1 MKALS
6 RLLAAALV
14 VLLAACGGGGSSSSP
29 AASNPV
35 ANTPDPD
42 TPEPPRAGEG
52 EIRVLSNRADLISD
66 GDALVEVV
74 PADTALLDGA
84 VVRLGDTEITDQL
97 TRMEDG
103 TWKGLI
109 DGLALGEN
117 VLTVVLADDSVLE
130 QTIINHPNGGPV
142 ISGPQ
147 IQPWQCTNAA
157 AVDAQCNQPAE
168 YSFKYVP
175 ADKLQNLLTNFD
187 PENPGIPG
195 AFQPY
200 DLANAP
206 AEEAIA
212 RITTD
217 AGVEVPFIVRMEEGV
232 QNRDRYLIMTLYQ
245 PDQPWTALNPQPQ
258 WNGKLLI
265 HHGGNVGVSYGMGN
279 PPQGDIAGT
288 APAGAE
294 LLLGD
299 SITTALGRGFM
310 TLSTAQGNL
319 GHNANLVTAAES
331 LMMGKERI
339 VEQYGEIRYTIGTG
353 CSGGSITQQHVANA
367 YPGIYQGMIVQCS
380 YPDVWTTATQ
390 FADYNLLSQYFG
402 NQLPSDPQ
410 GFQDVVTRL
419 LSSGVIPAAQWSA
432 FYGHLP
438 LNPLV
443 SDLAFF
449 PAAYPDQESCPGLED
464 GVAVYDAQDAPD
476 GLRCGLLDYMKS
488 QFGLRSP
495 EVWSANEQLL
505 SRGFGGIPLDN
516 VGVQYGLR
524 ALQSGVITGDQFLK
538 VNREIGG
545 FNVDIDY
552 QPERTVADSQALHNA
567 YRTGAINTAE
577 HLANVPII
585 DLRGPDPGIAHDA
598 YHSWQMRARLEKTQG
613 HADNQVIWYGPAP
626 LFGDTVYTTE
636 ALLVMD
642 LWLSQIEADASALSI
657 EEKVREHKPVYARDR
672 CLSVSSLVGPE
683 GPIVPLSG
691 NLLYPTPILPG
702 LDLSLLP
709 AAPAEAGVVVD
720 ALTGQVCGLDLSEL
734 PVVSDIPVVGDL
746 LGTVADLLSPIT
758 DPLVGLQQTVVQ
770 TRFGTPRTVAGDSIE
785 TLTNKCQLKPVD
797 PADYPLALDP
807 QGFAEQVAEVF
818 PQGVCDYSKPGE
830 GVVPTET
837 WLQYGDAEQV
847 IYGGEALPG
856 DVPSSGQGWASPA
869 FEVEIR

>member
-200 DLANAP
+200 DPANPP
-206 AEEAIA
+206 AEDGIA